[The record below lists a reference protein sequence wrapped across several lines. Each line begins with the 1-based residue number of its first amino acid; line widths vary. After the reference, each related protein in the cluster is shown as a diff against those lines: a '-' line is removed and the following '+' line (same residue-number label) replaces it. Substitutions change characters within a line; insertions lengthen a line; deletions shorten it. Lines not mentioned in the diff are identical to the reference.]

1 MYSTGNYIE
10 YFIITYNGKE
20 YEKRQQNTKM
30 ANITPLLLLE
40 MNFSSAIF
48 QSKNNN
54 LIRYTEREK
63 AKFYFKKKYLMH
75 GFLYESIRTVNK

>member
-1 MYSTGNYIE
+1 
-10 YFIITYNGKE
+10 
-20 YEKRQQNTKM
+20 M

-48 QSKNNN
+48 QSENNN
-54 LIRYTEREK
+54 LIRYTEKEK
-63 AKFYFKKKYLMH
+63 DNFYFLKKYLMH

>member
-1 MYSTGNYIE
+1 LYSTGNYIE

-20 YEKRQQNTKM
+20 YEKRWQNTKM

-40 MNFSSAIF
+40 INFSSAIF

-54 LIRYTEREK
+54 LIRYTEKEK
-63 AKFYFKKKYLMH
+63 AEFYF
-75 GFLYESIRTVNK
+75 